1 MKSSKHLMVMTMNSL
16 PQTDTQVTNHQ
27 AQLSIAHCF
36 HAALVASDWS
46 ALRALLTDD
55 AYWTLPGDNTISGT
69 ANGADAVVDRVR
81 KIASYG
87 LNFELLHVLVSRD
100 NVALSLHNTARQGD
114 RGLDEYLATVCRL
127 QGSKIAAIETFL
139 SDVDG
144 MNAFFV

>member
-1 MKSSKHLMVMTMNSL
+1 MSSS
-16 PQTDTQVTNHQ
+16 PQTNRSHLTDHQV
-27 AQLSIAHCF
+27 QLDVAHRF
-36 HAALVASDWS
+36 HAALVARDWS
-46 ALRALLTDD
+46 VIRALLTDD
-55 AYWTLPGDNTISGT
+55 AQWTLPGDNTISGT

-81 KIASYG
+81 KIASYE

-114 RGLDEYLATVCRL
+114 RVLDEYLATVCRL
-127 QGSKIAAIETFL
+127 KDNKIAEIETFL